1 MNVLFDSPV
10 GALLARPW
18 LDPVGLY
25 GMRRWY
31 LPLSRLWAA
40 ANLAGPDVA
49 RFREEI
55 GIVLP
60 GFWSEARLQRL
71 LERHGRAQARADEM
85 RRAWEAALFDPATG
99 GDPEWLDGKRRRAAT
114 VHLASRAFFYPLLFP
129 NRPSLARWRI
139 DAPER
144 VERELDREIEDPST
158 LYMAPIALENVA
170 MSRSFVKDG
179 FREYWLRAPT
189 PAARLRR
196 RPGSEILYAR
206 VVEPVGGTIETLVF
220 GNGLCVESEL
230 MSMERGPG
238 PQLVASGWRV
248 IEPVS
253 PYHGLRAMPGFYGGE
268 PFFAASPTS
277 SLDLIAGQASE
288 SALLIAWARAR
299 FVGKVALAGIS
310 MSSFVAQ
317 LAASHCHLWPP
328 EARPDAAMLIS
339 HSGRVEDVTFGG
351 ALAAMLGLDRALV
364 EAGWTRA
371 SLARLSHLIDPAD
384 KPALPPSRIVSV
396 LGETDR
402 WVPYGDG
409 LALAHRWGLPESNQ
423 FRYRSGHLGMPV
435 QLTRDNSPFERLR
448 QVMNG
453 G

>member
-71 LERHGRAQARADEM
+71 LDRHGRAQARADEM

>member
-1 MNVLFDSPV
+1 MNGLFDSPV

-25 GMRRWY
+25 GLRRWY

-40 ANLAGPDVA
+40 ASLAGLDVA
-49 RFREEI
+49 RFRDEI
-55 GIVLP
+55 GIALP
-60 GFWSEARLQRL
+60 GFWSECRLQRL
-71 LERHGRAQARADEM
+71 LARHGRAQARADEM
-85 RRAWEAALFDPATG
+85 RKAWEAALFDPAAG
-99 GDPEWLDGKRRRAAT
+99 SDPERLDRERRSAAT

-129 NRPSLARWRI
+129 IRPPLARWRI

-144 VERELDREIEDPST
+144 VERELGHELENPST
-158 LYMAPIALENVA
+158 LYVAPIALESVSI
-170 MSRSFVKDG
+170 SRSFVKDG
-179 FREYWLRAPT
+179 LREYWLRAPT
-189 PAARLRR
+189 PAARLRQ

-206 VVEPVGGTIETLVF
+206 VVEPVGGTIDTLIF

-238 PQLVASGWRV
+238 PQLAATGWRV

-277 SLDLIAGQASE
+277 SLDLIAGQAIE
-288 SALLIAWARAR
+288 SALLVAWARAR
-299 FVGKVALAGIS
+299 FEGKVALAGIS

-317 LAASHCHLWPP
+317 LAASHCHLWPS

-364 EAGWTRA
+364 EAGWTRE
-371 SLARLSHLIDPAD
+371 SLARLSRMIDPAD
-384 KPALPPSRIVSV
+384 APALPPSRIVSA

-402 WVPYGDG
+402 WVPYRDG
-409 LALAHRWGLPESNQ
+409 LALAHRWGLPEDNQ
-423 FRYRSGHLGMPV
+423 FRYRFGHLGMPV
-435 QLTRDNSPFERLR
+435 QLMRDGSPFVRLR